1 MVLYLKSHRRQPVW
15 VGRRSGQRDRQAAIP
30 DGWCALCAMEV
41 FGEGT
46 LCPRCLEMTNK
57 P

>member
-1 MVLYLKSHRRQPVW
+1 MVIYLKSHRRQPVW
-15 VGRRSGQRDRQAAIP
+15 VGRRSGQYDRQAAIP
-30 DGWCALCAMEV
+30 DGWCAQCAMEV

-46 LCPRCLEMTNK
+46 LCPRCLDMTNK